1 MSGKEDYE
9 VEALLGKRRR
19 KGEVQYL
26 VKWKGWDRPQDN
38 SWEPLINLDCK
49 DLVEDYE
56 ADRSKARAKPSEAE
70 EQEKKIGRRRRR
82 ETPGQKRRAPPPRG
96 FARGLTP
103 EKVIGATP
111 DLGELFL
118 LVKVSTAD
126 FSHLTLKPKPD
137 MKPQMSSLQFYANS
151 PDPWKV
157 I

>member
-1 MSGKEDYE
+1 MFQSVKLTVSVQSQSVMSGKEEYE

-26 VKWKGWDRPQDN
+26 VKWKGWDRPEDN

-56 ADRSKARAKPSEAE
+56 AGRSKAE
-70 EQEKKIGRRRRR
+70 EQEKKNDRRSRR
-82 ETPGQKRRAPPPRG
+82 ETPGQKRRTPPPRG

-111 DLGELFL
+111 DLGELSL

-126 FSHLTLKPKPD
+126 LSHP
-137 MKPQMSSLQFYANS
+137 
-151 PDPWKV
+151 

>member
-1 MSGKEDYE
+1 MFQSVKLTVSVQSQSVMSGKEEYE

-56 ADRSKARAKPSEAE
+56 AKPSEAE
-70 EQEKKIGRRRRR
+70 EKETKIGRRSRR

-111 DLGELFL
+111 DLGELSL

-126 FSHLTLKPKPD
+126 LSHLT
-137 MKPQMSSLQFYANS
+137 
-151 PDPWKV
+151 
-157 I
+157 